1 MNSAKIAAVV
11 ALPLLVSGCQ
21 AMVWGQL
28 SAVFASAL
36 VFAGTLALG
45 RVTEA
50 RAHDASERAPAASKT
65 D

>member
-1 MNSAKIAAVV
+1 MNFAKIAAVV
-11 ALPLLVSGCQ
+11 ALPLLASGCQ

-36 VFAGTLALG
+36 IFAGTLALG
-45 RVTEA
+45 RTTEA
-50 RAHDASERAPAASKT
+50 RAKDPSQGGPVTSKI